1 VLRAYD
7 NRASSV
13 TVRRPDVYLNWP
25 KLSGTTRIVFDS
37 SVGDSGGKDFGEALP
52 GGGTEEWMWERDLSK
67 YKSRLL
73 VISTPFLEGTH
84 FAELIQQFVPLV
96 EQLRDL
102 HRDGYVHGDIRARN
116 VAFAEGHGSSL
127 FDWDL
132 GGLEGT
138 VVYPRGYNNVL
149 TDGYRRNKPG
159 GLITRSDD
167 WFAFSR
173 LTFAVHEIEPPPIL
187 PNAGIEILR
196 ARNEL
201 HSRHRELRGAPAELN
216 DNNIESRAD
225 ELIDFF
231 RKATESGWSVTPDD
245 LHRLDLELHERKA
258 TGSPS
263 KHVAQGENQVE
274 IMPAQS
280 S

>member
-13 TVRRPDVYLNWP
+13 AVRRPDVYLNWP
-25 KLSGTTRIVFDS
+25 KLSRTTRIVFDS

-84 FAELIQQFVPLV
+84 FAKSIQQFVPLV
-96 EQLRDL
+96 EHLRDL

-116 VAFAEGHGSSL
+116 IAFAEGDGSRL

-132 GGLEGT
+132 GGQMDT
-138 VVYPRGYNNVL
+138 VVYPKGYNNVL
-149 TDGYRRNKPG
+149 ADGTRRNKPG
-159 GLITRSDD
+159 GVISRSDD
-167 WFAFSR
+167 WFAFSKVA
-173 LTFAVHEIEPPPIL
+173 FGVHKIEPPL
-187 PNAGIEILR
+187 VSLDKDSGTTLAAMYR
-196 ARNEL
+196 RRDEL
-201 HSRHRELRGAPAELN
+201 GKVPSEMN
-216 DNNIESRAD
+216 DKDIDSRAG

-231 RKATESGWSVTPDD
+231 RKATESGWTVKPEETF
-245 LHRLDLELHERKA
+245 LEDLEMQEKKA
-258 TGSPS
+258 TG
-263 KHVAQGENQVE
+263 KFVRRGEKSVE
-274 IMPAQS
+274 IKRSQS